1 MSILRRPG
9 LGSNPALRGS
19 PPRQAGKSAG
29 PANLSVFLVATAWV
43 PIAARVGIRLVE
55 HGCTVSAIGPR
66 GHLLRHVSGIKV
78 VHDFD
83 PFDTIGSLAAAISS
97 AAPAVIVPCDDA
109 AAWLLHDLYQQ
120 RPELRKLIAASVGAP
135 SMYPVTRSRI
145 GFMKLA
151 RTWGVSVPDTVQVRH
166 SGDIDGWSFDESG
179 PAVMKRGGTSGG
191 YGVKIVRS
199 RPEALGAFRGFDKRP
214 LPLAKWKRWVVNND
228 PLAFWQFEPRHSGE
242 IILQS
247 YIPGRPANTM
257 LACWGGEVLGS
268 VTVEAVATQ
277 GETGAS
283 TIIRFIASREI
294 AEASKRVAAELS
306 LSGFHGLDF
315 VIEEA
320 TGTPYLIELNPRCTQ
335 LGHLNLPGQGDLVG
349 VLCRHLGMPVTTR
362 AETPI
367 SEPVVAFFPQ
377 AKAWTPDNPFYAQ
390 CRQDIPWQEPALVR
404 ELLRTPWPER
414 QWLMRLYRRLFT
426 HKPEP
431 KPDLNKLNAADR
443 QALNALLAR
452 APG

>member
-9 LGSNPALRGS
+9 LGSNPAPRS
-19 PPRQAGKSAG
+19 APPRQTGKAAG
-29 PANLSVFLVATAWV
+29 PANLSVFLIATAWV

-66 GHLLRHVSGIKV
+66 GHPLRHVTGIRV

-83 PFDTIGSLAAAISS
+83 PFDAPGSLAAALAA
-97 AAPAVIVPCDDA
+97 AAPTVVVPCDDA
-109 AAWLLHDLYQQ
+109 AAGLLHDVYHQ
-120 RPELRKLIAASVGAP
+120 RPDLRALIAASIGAP
-135 SMYPVTRSRI
+135 DMYPVTRSRI

-151 RTWGVSVPDTVQVRH
+151 RARGLSVPDTVHVRH
-166 SGDIDGWSFDESG
+166 PADIDEWPFAESG

-191 YGVKIVRS
+191 YGVQIVRS
-199 RPEALGAFRGFDKRP
+199 RSEALSAFRGFDTRP
-214 LPLAKWKRWVVNND
+214 SPLVRWKRWVVNRD
-228 PLAFWQFEPRHSGE
+228 PLAFWPFESQRPPE

-257 LACWGGEVLGS
+257 LACWRGAVLGS

-283 TIIRFIASREI
+283 TIIRFITNREI
-294 AEASKRVAAELS
+294 ADVSKRVAAELS

-349 VLCRHLGMPVTTR
+349 VLCRHLGAPAALR
-362 AETPI
+362 PDPPI
-367 SEPVVAFFPQ
+367 NEPVVAFFPQ
-377 AKAWTPDNPFYAQ
+377 ATAWTPDHPFYAQ

-404 ELLRTPWPER
+404 ELLRAPWPER
-414 QWLMRLYRRLFT
+414 RWVMRLYRRLFT

-443 QALNALLAR
+443 RALSDLLAR
-452 APG
+452 AGK